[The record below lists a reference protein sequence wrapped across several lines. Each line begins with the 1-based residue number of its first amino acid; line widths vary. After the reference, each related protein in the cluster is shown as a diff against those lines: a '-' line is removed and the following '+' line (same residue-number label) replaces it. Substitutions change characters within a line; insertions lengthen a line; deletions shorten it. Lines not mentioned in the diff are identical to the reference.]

1 MLRQR
6 SESRSS
12 RSSERGSI
20 LAVSAVGMLAFLL
33 ATGLCVD
40 ISHFYLVKGEL
51 KNAADAAALAGSS
64 ALNSLPEG
72 ITEAKA
78 RALAVSNNYDFNNN
92 AVVINPDDVEFAAN
106 LNGAYVD
113 EATARTQAANIRF
126 VRVRVSPKEVG
137 VSFAAT
143 VLGGTQSL
151 SSEATAGMSAPSN
164 VHCDF
169 IPLSVIDDNV
179 NTIVPRGTLKPDGSI
194 ASGLYI
200 IRAGPQNSVSPGN
213 YQVLSLVGTGASEV
227 RIGLAS
233 GVDRC
238 LSPGDEVE
246 TKPGV
251 NSGPVRQ
258 GINTRFDEYSG
269 GDVNPTDHPPDVN
282 IQENIW
288 YSEYNQGVAARGGQY
303 YQAPDAD
310 HRGVQG
316 RRIVLIPIIKID
328 QYNNGRDTVAID
340 RFGAFFLRKKVGG
353 GNGGDIEA
361 EFIGE
366 RTQTGRGGYNPN
378 AGPGNP
384 LLAFPV
390 LYR

>member
-1 MLRQR
+1 MFEQK
-6 SESRSS
+6 SDSS
-12 RSSERGSI
+12 RRGERGSI

-51 KNAADAAALAGSS
+51 KNAADASALAASS
-64 ALNSLPEG
+64 ALNSHPEG
-72 ITEAKA
+72 ITEAKR
-78 RALAVSNNYDFNNN
+78 RALEVSNNYDFNNN
-92 AVVINPDDVEFAAN
+92 RVNIAADDVEFAKN
-106 LNGAYVD
+106 LEGPYVD
-113 EATARTQAANIRF
+113 EATARTQAATIRF
-126 VRVRVSPKEVG
+126 VRVRVAPQVVG

-143 VLGGTQSL
+143 VLGATENL
-151 SSEATAGMSAPSN
+151 ASEATAGMSVPSN
-164 VHCDF
+164 VTCDI
-169 IPLSVIDDNV
+169 IPLSVVDDDV
-179 NTIVPRGTLKPDGSI
+179 NTIVPRGTLMPDGTR

-200 IRAGPQNSVSPGN
+200 IRAEPQNSVSPGN
-213 YQVLSLVGTGASEV
+213 YQVLSLIGTGASEV
-227 RIGLAS
+227 RVGIAS
-233 GVDRC
+233 GVDKC
-238 LSPGDEVE
+238 FSPGDEVE

-282 IQENIW
+282 VRENIW
-288 YSEYNQGVAARGGQY
+288 YSEYNAGIEQGSGAFFQS
-303 YQAPDAD
+303 PHPD
-310 HRGVQG
+310 HRGIQG
-316 RRIVLIPIIKID
+316 RRVVLIPIIKIS
-328 QYNNGRDTVAID
+328 QYNNGRDTVQID

-366 RTQTGRGGYNPN
+366 SIMTGRGGYNPN

-384 LLAFPV
+384 LLVFPV

>member
-1 MLRQR
+1 MFGQR
-6 SESRSS
+6 SGDSRSG
-12 RSSERGSI
+12 ERGSI

-51 KNAADAAALAGSS
+51 KNAADASALAASS

-72 ITEAKA
+72 ITEAKR
-78 RALAVSNNYDFNNN
+78 RALDVTNNYDFNNN
-92 AVVINPDDVEFAAN
+92 PVTIAPDDVEFASN
-106 LNGAYVD
+106 LDGPYVD
-113 EATARTQAANIRF
+113 EPAARSQAATIRF
-126 VRVRVSPKEVG
+126 VRVRVAPKEVG

-143 VLGGTQSL
+143 VLGATENL
-151 SSEATAGMSAPSN
+151 SSEATAGMSVPSN

-179 NTIVPRGTLKPDGSI
+179 NTIVPRGTVMPNGST
-194 ASGLYI
+194 ASGLYV

-213 YQVLSLVGTGASEV
+213 YQVLSLIGTGASEV

-238 LSPGDEVE
+238 LSPGEEVQ

-258 GINTRFDEYSG
+258 GINTRFDDYQG
-269 GDVNPTDHPPDVN
+269 GDLNATDHPPDIN
-282 IQENIW
+282 IRENIW
-288 YSEYNQGVAARGGQY
+288 YSEYNKGIEAGSGQY
-303 YQAPDAD
+303 FQAPDTD
-310 HRGVQG
+310 HRGIQG
-316 RRIVLIPIIKID
+316 RRIVLIPIIKIGE
-328 QYNNGRDTVAID
+328 YGNGRDTVKID
-340 RFGAFFLRKKVGG
+340 RFGAFFLRKKVGS

-366 RTQTGRGGYNPN
+366 STMTGRGGYNPN

-384 LLAFPV
+384 LLVFPV